1 MSGFRGVEYYAELTE
16 DEGSDY
22 ELLPFRFTKLDG
34 DRYVVTNMAGE
45 YQILRRAVI
54 EELVDH
60 RLSPKAPEYVSLR
73 SRHFIADHHSKLGP
87 DFLALKVRTRNER
100 ISHWTGL
107 HIFVLTLRC
116 EHACPYCQVSR
127 QSENKSAYDMS
138 EENADKSILLA
149 LSSPNQTIKIEFQ
162 GGEPFL
168 NFDLMKHVVAKS
180 TEWNAQLPNPKNISF
195 VAATNLAVVTDKM
208 LEFCR
213 KYDISIST
221 SLDGPEELHNK
232 NRPRPGADSYARA
245 ISGIRR
251 ARQMLGRDRVS
262 ALMTTTALS
271 LPFVREI
278 IDEYLR
284 QDLPGV
290 FLRPLSPYGFA
301 VKTKAIR
308 AYNASQWLK
317 FYDDGLDYIIN
328 LNRHGIDF
336 REYYASTVATKMF
349 KDEDPGYVD
358 LTSPAGIGT
367 GAVVYNYDGSVYAS
381 DEARMLAEMG
391 DETFKLG
398 SVSDSFEKIFT
409 DEIFLTALDESFAY
423 SSPIC
428 NDCAFEPWCGAD
440 PVFHWGQQHD
450 FCGKKWDSEFCSRN
464 MHIFRSL
471 VARMESDTFVKKL
484 FRKWAS

>member
-1 MSGFRGVEYYAELTE
+1 
-16 DEGSDY
+16 
-22 ELLPFRFTKLDG
+22 
-34 DRYVVTNMAGE
+34 
-45 YQILRRAVI
+45 
-54 EELVDH
+54 
-60 RLSPKAPEYVSLR
+60 
-73 SRHFIADHHSKLGP
+73 
-87 DFLALKVRTRNER
+87 
-100 ISHWTGL
+100 
-107 HIFVLTLRC
+107 
-116 EHACPYCQVSR
+116 
-127 QSENKSAYDMS
+127 MS
-138 EENADKSILLA
+138 EEDADKSIALA

-168 NFDLMKHVVAKS
+168 NFELMQHVVS
-180 TEWNAQLPNPKNISF
+180 RSLEWNAQLPRPKSISF
-195 VAATNLAVVTDKM
+195 VAATNLAVVTDDM

-213 KYDISIST
+213 AYDISIST
-221 SLDGPEELHNK
+221 SLDGPEGLHNK

-245 ISGIRR
+245 ISGMHR
-251 ARQMLGRDRVS
+251 ARQILGRDRVS
-262 ALMTTTALS
+262 ALMTTTVSSLS
-271 LPFVREI
+271 LVRDI
-278 IDEYLR
+278 VDEYMR
-284 QDLPGV
+284 QDLPGI

-317 FYDDGLDYIIN
+317 FYDEGLDYIIDV
-328 LNRHGIDF
+328 NRHGIDF
-336 REYYASTVATKMF
+336 REYYASTIVTKIF

-358 LTSPAGIGT
+358 LTSPAGVGT
-367 GAVVYNYDGSVYAS
+367 GAVVYNYDGFVYAS

-409 DEIFLTALDESFAY
+409 NEILLTALDQSFAY

-471 VARMESDTFVKKL
+471 VNRMESDPFVKKL
-484 FRKWAS
+484 FRKWAR